1 MSSLQRPLLFGFVV
15 LFLATSA
22 HGEIYVGGQVG
33 ANIPQD
39 LTDVKGTGGAS
50 GLTLSD
56 LELNKMVV
64 FGGKFGYF
72 LPEKFNWLGIET
84 EAYQTDSDIE
94 EQTATLSASNTGP
107 SMTVTVPRTDIAI
120 TTWAFNV
127 IARYPGERFQPYGGV
142 GVGINFARLSGG
154 GTTDELNVMPTL
166 NLLAGLRGFVTKRVA
181 LFAEYKHNR
190 GTFKFTDNQLEADYR
205 TNMYLAG
212 VSYHW
217 K

>member
-1 MSSLQRPLLFGFVV
+1 MFSLHKIFFIGLCV
-15 LFLATSA
+15 LILAGSA
-22 HGEIYVGGQVG
+22 YGEMYVGGQVG

-39 LTDVKGTGGAS
+39 LTSVEGVGGAS
-50 GLTLSD
+50 GFMSSD
-56 LELNKMVV
+56 LELRKMVV
-64 FGGKFGYF
+64 FGGKLGWF

-84 EAYQTDSDIE
+84 EAYQTDSDIDQ
-94 EQTATLSASNTGP
+94 QTATLSDPNMGP
-107 SMTVTVPRTDIAI
+107 SATVSIPRTDIAI

-127 IARYPGERFQPYGGV
+127 IARYPGERFQPYGGI

-154 GTTDELNVMPTL
+154 FATNELSVIPTL
-166 NLLAGLRGFVTKRVA
+166 NLLAGLRGFVTDKVA

-190 GTFKFTDNQLEADYR
+190 GTLKFSDNQFEGDYR

-212 VSYHW
+212 ISYHW